1 MLQFTRKVEY
11 GLAIL
16 AYMTRRTDG
25 VGPVP
30 EDILHSAR
38 SIADATRIP
47 FDMVTKC
54 LQRMAKTGLCRA
66 MQGKHGG
73 YALSCDL
80 HALSLGKF
88 VQLFSDSVAIV
99 ECLGSDTPTCAQ
111 HTGCCLIGPMQR
123 LNTRFLALLDGITL
137 GEFLGVEHVAPSI
150 CSAAA
155 VP

>member
-1 MLQFTRKVEY
+1 MANDGLTMLQFTRKVEY

-16 AYMTRRTDG
+16 AYMARHTDAST
-25 VGPVP
+25 
-30 EDILHSAR
+30 EDLHSAR
-38 SIADATRIP
+38 AIAESSRIP

-66 MQGKHGG
+66 VQGKHGG

-80 HALSLGKF
+80 QALTLGKF
-88 VQLFSDSVAIV
+88 VQLFSESVAIV

-123 LNTRFLALLDGITL
+123 LNTRFLALLDGISL
-137 GEFLGVEHVAPSI
+137 AEFLGVGHATP
-150 CSAAA
+150 A
-155 VP
+155 